1 MRTVSLMSDYNA
13 TIVAID
19 SGIECFERI
28 QEESSQYHRIV
39 CYDLSQL
46 ESAISEKIRYVRS
59 RIETINAQ
67 INAMYSHNEGSNNN
81 SNNNNSG
88 KIRSLQDEVLLLHSK
103 LDALETIKRRCQ
115 SLSSRFHSQSRHIL
129 GVISENASEGIQS
142 MAAYLRKIQSID
154 SFSIGINTTSDV
166 FVNPFSGE
174 ADYAVVIVDS
184 LSYPETAEHI
194 NTAIRCGAPSSL
206 TLDRRGAD
214 DNRIESLRTVP
225 IRESY
230 DRDEYPMACFEEGG
244 LGAHV
249 FYLSPSDN
257 RGAGS
262 SISHQL
268 RNIPDGTRV
277 RFRVI

>member
-1 MRTVSLMSDYNA
+1 MSDYNA

-28 QEESSQYHRIV
+28 QDKSTQYHKIV

-46 ESAISEKIRYVRS
+46 KDAISEKIRYIEG
-59 RIETINAQ
+59 RIEDVNAQ
-67 INAMYSHNEGSNNN
+67 INAMYRQNDGSNNSN
-81 SNNNNSG
+81 SDNSER
-88 KIRSLQDEVLLLHSK
+88 IRNLQDEVLLLNSK
-103 LDALETIKRRCQ
+103 LNALEILKRRCL
-115 SLSSRFHSQSRHIL
+115 SLSSRFHSQSRYIL
-129 GVISENASEGIQS
+129 DVIAANASEGIRS
-142 MAAYLRKIQSID
+142 MVAYLRKIQSID
-154 SFSIGINTTSDV
+154 SFSTGMNATGDG

-174 ADYAVVIVDS
+174 TDYAVVIVDS
-184 LSYPETAEHI
+184 LTYPETAEHI

-214 DNRIESLRTVP
+214 ENRIESLRGVP
-225 IRESY
+225 IREGY

-244 LGAHV
+244 VGAHV
-249 FYLSPSDN
+249 FYLSLSDN

-268 RNIPDGTRV
+268 RSIPDGTKV